1 MLNNT
6 KYKSEL
12 DELQGII
19 EDQFVT
25 QLSGIDRTA
34 ANTADY
40 KQLES
45 TERSVRRERR
55 NRRASGLAARGWRV
69 SAW

>member
-12 DELQGII
+12 DELQGISD
-19 EDQFVT
+19 DQFVT
-25 QLSGIDRTA
+25 RLSGIDSAA
-34 ANTADY
+34 ANTPDY
-40 KQLES
+40 KQVEA
-45 TERSVRRERR
+45 TERSLRRERR
-55 NRRASGLAARGWRV
+55 YRRTSSLAAGGWRV